1 MRTTLI
7 ALLIC
12 APALIGADFAGTW
25 KMTAQSPN
33 GGELQFDMQFDKQ
46 GDTYTG
52 EVRGGSNTFKL
63 DKFAVEGD
71 KIRFTIL
78 HEMGPLPVELTLNGN
93 QLEGAATTPD
103 GNTKIPMKGVKGDAA
118 STTVSA
124 PVSAAGRWKLAAKT
138 PDGGTV
144 NYAAELR
151 ESGGM
156 LTGTAYNPDGE
167 GAPISEAKLTGA
179 VLTFKVVVD
188 QGSYD
193 VSMTIEGDSAKG
205 WFKTPDGSK
214 GEFTATRQK

>member
-1 MRTTLI
+1 MRTTILT
-7 ALLIC
+7 LLLC

-33 GGELQFDMQFDKQ
+33 GGDLQFSLQFDKQ
-46 GDTYTG
+46 GDSYTG
-52 EVRGGSNTFKL
+52 EVRGGANTFKL

-71 KIRFTIL
+71 KIKFTIM
-78 HEMGPLPVELTLNGN
+78 HEMGPLPVDLTMTGN

-103 GNTKIPMKGVKGDAA
+103 GNTKIPMKGVRDGAA
-118 STTVSA
+118 STA
-124 PVSAAGRWKLAAKT
+124 PAGAVSAAGRWKLAAKT
-138 PDGGTV
+138 PDGSTV

-151 ESGGM
+151 GSNDS

-179 VLTFKVVVD
+179 VLTFKVIVD
-188 QGSYD
+188 QGAYD

-205 WFKTPDGSK
+205 WFKAPDGNK